1 MTKWSLTDEREA
13 LSMACLGLL
22 NLVLSQWFRPSGRR
36 GSPVDAAY
44 REARIVSLEKKM
56 GNSETT
62 CASDL
67 CTALLSS
74 YDSNMLHCS
83 GHKNCTRKC
92 LFSHTLAVLL
102 ASSDSAKT
110 TALKG

>member
-1 MTKWSLTDEREA
+1 
-13 LSMACLGLL
+13 MACLGLL
-22 NLVLSQWFRPSGRR
+22 NLVLSQWFKPSGHR
-36 GSPVDAAY
+36 GSPVDTAY
-44 REARIVSLEKKM
+44 REARLVSLEKKM
-56 GNSETT
+56 ENSETT

-74 YDSNMLHCS
+74 YDNNMLHCRS
-83 GHKNCTRKC
+83 GHKNWTRKC